1 MAIPRGPFGNRL
13 DTPAGVAK
21 EAQMQAAAHALKV
34 AHSEAVHGRAADAQ
48 VAIQKAIQHTNNA
61 GVAPAGQFQQAVI
74 RDINAINAISQQ
86 SNNPPPT
93 GDPGPGGGGGGGGS
107 GGAPAP
113 PPAKPAS
120 PWITSSNFVS
130 PSGIK
135 QADPDIVITRPEPV
149 GPEAVL
155 ELNYEDI
162 SGMELINVSRS
173 DLVDGKKVIYSP
185 IKNLSKL
192 RNKYN
197 PNNLINVSST
207 SSNYFATFGI
217 DLIARGMST
226 PYFDDSGDLVI
237 EIDDIRDNELIEID
251 VDTSGTISLV
261 DFS

>member
-1 MAIPRGPFGNRL
+1 MDWHQLQEVIRNT
-13 DTPAGVAK
+13 DAGYANAQNAANSWQGVNAQAQHDAHKVMMEMVRQREAAVA
-21 EAQMQAAAHALKV
+21 AY
-34 AHSEAVHGRAADAQ
+34 
-48 VAIQKAIQHTNNA
+48 NA
-61 GVAPAGQFQQAVI
+61 RPPAPAP
-74 RDINAINAISQQ
+74 S
-86 SNNPPPT
+86 
-93 GDPGPGGGGGGGGS
+93 GGGGGH
-107 GGAPAP
+107 AP
-113 PPAKPAS
+113 PPPPPPKPAN

-149 GPEAVL
+149 GAEAVL

-217 DLIARGMST
+217 DLIGRGMST